1 MPPTTGSSSPV
12 LLLLIFF
19 LCSIQGQEESVAP
32 APSSSVAVGGDGE
45 GGDGEGGGGGGGGQ
59 SLCVASS
66 TFPPPCQFSFYHCS
80 SFLTRLF
87 LVASLYLF
95 STLVPDAHA
104 RQRTQSTMNI

>member
-45 GGDGEGGGGGGGGQ
+45 GGDGDGGGGGGGQ

-66 TFPPPCQFSFYHCS
+66 TFPPPGQFSFYHCS

-87 LVASLYLF
+87 LVAFLCLF
-95 STLVPDAHA
+95 STLVPHAHA
-104 RQRTQSTMNI
+104 QQRTQSTMNI

>member
-45 GGDGEGGGGGGGGQ
+45 GGDGDGGGGGGGQ

-66 TFPPPCQFSFYHCS
+66 TFPPPGQFSFYHCS

-87 LVASLYLF
+87 LVAFLCLF

>member
-45 GGDGEGGGGGGGGQ
+45 GGDGDGGGGGGGQ